1 MPSLSNIGFG
11 PSRSTRRLGVAHC
24 ALTCGLPL
32 FHQPFALPPPLAASQ
47 ALRGMGH
54 QCTCEQL
61 LGDGLFSV
69 DILLEHADTKHAIVV
84 EVDGPHHYAKNDPAK
99 PLGEAWGQVPRHLD
113 IRRHACWG
121 IAGACRYQELSGM
134 YAWQEDQKHTS
145 ACTCA
150 ARFFLRSAPAPS
162 PKSVYELRGM
172 TACTTALTTN
182 PPTRP

>member
-11 PSRSTRRLGVAHC
+11 PPRSTRRIGVAHC
-24 ALTCGLPL
+24 ALTCGLPR
-32 FHQPFALPPPLAASQ
+32 FHQPFVLPPPLAAPQ

-99 PLGEAWGQVPRHLD
+99 PLGEAWGQVQHLL
-113 IRRHACWG
+113 IGQQAPCLLMEH
-121 IAGACRYQELSGM
+121 CRLPLPGVL
-134 YAWQEDQKHTS
+134 AWRLDQ
-145 ACTCA
+145 
-150 ARFFLRSAPAPS
+150 
-162 PKSVYELRGM
+162 
-172 TACTTALTTN
+172 
-182 PPTRP
+182 